1 MNHSAPATS
10 RAQIRKSGFAPAPT
24 RDSWRGTAYSGFHFH
39 GLRQTHAM
47 KRCSNT
53 GIAFCSLLLSGCGLF
68 AGKKD
73 EPKDENPTA
82 HAPKLVGRIAT
93 IPADKRFVLIQSYG
107 TWKVGQGE
115 LLTTR
120 GPEDRSANLL
130 VTGESLGQFAAADVQ
145 SGIVEIG
152 DAVYSRHS
160 PKPPEPPSRI
170 SQEPELPVNQGI
182 KPTGNVQKNN

>member
-1 MNHSAPATS
+1 MQLQVVMAIRIAWHSIGVT
-10 RAQIRKSGFAPAPT
+10 T
-24 RDSWRGTAYSGFHFH
+24 NSGFHFR
-39 GLRQTHAM
+39 GLRQTHSM
-47 KRCSNT
+47 KCCLNT
-53 GIAFCSLLLSGCGLF
+53 GVALSTLLLSGCGLF
-68 AGKKD
+68 TGKKN
-73 EPKDENPTA
+73 ELKDENPTTQ
-82 HAPKLVGRIAT
+82 APKLVGRIAT

-120 GPEDRSANLL
+120 GPEERSANLR

-160 PKPPEPPSRI
+160 PKPPESLARF
-170 SQEPELPVNQGI
+170 SQEPVIPGNQNI
-182 KPTGNVQKNN
+182 KPLENVQKNN